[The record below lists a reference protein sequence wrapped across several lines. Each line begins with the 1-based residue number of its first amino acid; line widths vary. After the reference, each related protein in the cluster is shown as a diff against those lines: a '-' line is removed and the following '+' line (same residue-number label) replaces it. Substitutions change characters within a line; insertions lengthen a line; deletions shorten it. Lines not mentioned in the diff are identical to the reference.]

1 MGDQQPPPA
10 FRITTVCLGNICRSP
25 MAASVLRQRIA
36 DAGLADAV
44 VVDSAGTSGWH
55 VGEPMDS
62 RARRTLAAAGYP
74 TDGTSRKFEAE
85 WAPRIGLLLAMD
97 SDNHR
102 TLRRMV
108 GDGTDLRMIRQ
119 FDPALAHLRAPHVD
133 LDVPDPYYGG
143 DAGFTTVLA
152 MLERASDGVVAHVS
166 GRLGTAGAPGSA
178 TAPKPGE

>member
-1 MGDQQPPPA
+1 MPDQQPQT

-25 MAASVLRQRIA
+25 MAASVLRKRLT
-36 DAGLADAV
+36 DTGLAHLV
-44 VVDSAGTSGWH
+44 TVDSAGTSGWH

-74 TDGTSRKFEAE
+74 TDGTSRRFEAD
-85 WAPRIGLLLAMD
+85 WAPQIDLLLAMD

-108 GDGTDLRMIRQ
+108 GEDTDLRMVRQ
-119 FDPALAHLRAPHVD
+119 FDPALAHLRAPHPQ

-143 DAGFTTVLA
+143 DDGFSTVLA
-152 MLERASDGVVAHVS
+152 MLERASDGVVRHVR
-166 GRLGTAGAPGSA
+166 GQLDYPGAAVGDDR
-178 TAPKPGE
+178 